1 MKLAMKHQDMS
12 ELYQLVKL
20 YVRTYG
26 YDKDT
31 GTEFLSELRNRYL
44 EQFNGKSI
52 EEACNPRGAGRKAVY
67 TKEENDRIAE
77 LRKEGLSLRAV
88 AKAAGCSLGHVQD
101 VLYNKKMDVC

>member
-31 GTEFLSELRNRYL
+31 GMEFLSQLRNRYL

-52 EEACNPRGAGRKAVY
+52 EEACNPRGQGERPFIQRKK
-67 TKEENDRIAE
+67 TTESPN
-77 LRKEGLSLRAV
+77 
-88 AKAAGCSLGHVQD
+88 
-101 VLYNKKMDVC
+101 